1 MASSRMQF
9 ILDGRDHL
17 SRVLDRAGDSANRL
31 GRRLL
36 IAQIEGDA
44 AMRRLGRTTTQH
56 MAGLQRDTDLGGKA
70 AEALKASLIS
80 LAPAAVPLASSLAP
94 IAAGAGAVAVSVGAF
109 TAALVPQIS
118 ALSEAADAEQKYEDA
133 VTKSG
138 KTSEAAIGAQLEY
151 QQAMA
156 KLPPETRKAAAA
168 LGILKDEFKGW
179 SDALAGDTMPVFTKG
194 LAVANALLPKTEG
207 LVKGTSRELDRMV
220 TLLGGGMETPG
231 FDRVSSKFTTFANNT
246 LRKVDDQLVHLMR
259 TTDMGKVGGGL
270 SEFMDY
276 ARAQGP
282 VVADTLR
289 NVGTAL
295 GHVLSATSDVG
306 VGMLD
311 IVNALTGIVSAIP
324 PDAIAAVLQLV
335 VALKAAKLAA
345 VGMAAGRTALAAF
358 GAQLVAMQTA
368 AAAATGRMAV
378 LSAAIGTLSRGA
390 KIALAGTGI
399 GLLVIALG
407 SLSAMGKKAPPDV
420 DRLTTSL
427 GQLARTGKISGE
439 AAKAFG
445 TDLGGLAESLRTLSR
460 PSNLDSTQQFLTKLI
475 GMDSTPVKEAK
486 QDLEAVDKALA
497 GLVQG
502 GKSEIAAAA
511 FDKLAAGMK
520 KNGMSAGELRDKLDG
535 YKSALA
541 DQAFE
546 QQLAAASMGLFGAQ
560 AQQVQT
566 KLDAQKASAD
576 GLRQS
581 ISALNESH
589 RQGLGG
595 MIGFE
600 AAIDAATKAIKG
612 NETALSMSGG
622 QLNLTSEKARTAAT
636 ALNDLAAKTDEA
648 AGQARQSGASW
659 ETVNGIYARGR
670 ARLIAS
676 ADAMG
681 LNTTEARRLADQIL
695 RTPDKTARLKG
706 NLEDLESKL
715 SSAKS
720 QLAKVPDSRKAAIRA
735 QISDLQEKVRQAKAA
750 LATVQ
755 DKTVSVMV
763 NYRSS
768 QNPSSF
774 AKSIGGYASGG
785 KPKPGELAWVGEEGP
800 ELMRFGGGGTEI
812 YDHRSSMAMV
822 ADASAAGRDAGLGLR
837 RGMTVSTGAVEK
849 SGRSLAGAIL
859 YGVRDEL
866 QIASPSKKMKALMAD
881 VGKGIIIGLTG
892 TKAKISATAKDLVKD
907 IWKAWE
913 GVKTSKDSKLVQMV
927 NRDTKKL
934 QKLATNRDKIAAK
947 LADAKAYREQLRST
961 SQQAFELGNLGLQ
974 DEEVSAGSI
983 QAGLQEKLNKAN
995 RFGRYIAS
1003 LAKRGLNKNLLKQ
1016 VIDMGPDAGYAYAS
1030 ALAGMSKSALSAVSA
1045 TQTSLDRAATNLS
1058 AQGADLMYDSGK
1070 QAGKGFLTGLTSQQK
1085 AIEDQMVKIAKGM
1098 QKAIKKALG
1107 IKSPSRVMAQLGR
1120 YTTEGLAVGLT
1131 ERMPVL
1137 DRALG
1142 AVTNRVA
1149 SAQPVIGR
1157 PAVVGGGAG
1166 AQPVQIQID
1175 VHGAMDPVAVGREL
1189 QRVLLQ
1195 LKRTQ
1200 GVNVN
1205 LGLA

>member
-1 MASSRMQF
+1 MATRLTF
-9 ILDGRDHL
+9 LLDGRDHL

-36 IAQIEGDA
+36 AASINGDA
-44 AMRRLGRTTTQH
+44 AMRRLGNSTTQH
-56 MAGLQRDTDLGGKA
+56 MAGLQRDTDLGEKA
-70 AEALKASLIS
+70 LGALKGTLIS

-94 IAAGAGAVAVSVGAF
+94 IAAGAGAVTVAVGAF

-118 ALSEAADAEQKYEDA
+118 ALSEAADAEKKYEDA
-133 VTKSG
+133 VAKSG
-138 KTSEAAIGAQLEY
+138 GTSEAAVTAQLEY
-151 QQAMA
+151 QQTLAD
-156 KLPPETRKAAAA
+156 LPPETRKAAAA
-168 LGILKDEFKGW
+168 LGILKDEFKDW
-179 SDALAGDTMPVFTKG
+179 SDALSGSTMPVFTKG

-231 FDRVSSKFTTFANNT
+231 FDRVATKFTTFANTT

-295 GHVLSATSDVG
+295 GHILSATSDVG

-311 IVNALTGIVSAIP
+311 MVNALTGIVSAIP
-324 PDAIAAVLQLV
+324 PDAIATVLQLV

-345 VGMAAGRTALAAF
+345 VGLAAGRTALAMF
-358 GAQLVAMQTA
+358 GTQLLAMQA
-368 AAAATGRMAV
+368 AAAAAPGRIAAV
-378 LSAAIGTLSRGA
+378 TAAIGTLSKGA
-390 KIALAGTGI
+390 KVALAGTGI
-399 GLLVIALG
+399 GLLVIAI
-407 SLSAMGKKAPPDV
+407 SQLSSMGKKAPPDV

-427 GQLARTGKISGE
+427 GQLARTGKLSGE

-445 TDLGGLAESLRTLSR
+445 ADLSGLADSLRTLSR
-460 PSNLDSTQQFLTKLI
+460 PSNLDSTQQFLTSLI

-511 FDKLAAGMK
+511 FDRLAAGMK
-520 KNGMSAGELRDKLDG
+520 KQGMSAGELRDKLDG

-546 QQLAAASMGLFGAQ
+546 QQLAAASMGLFGTQ
-560 AQQVQT
+560 AQQVQA

-581 ISALNESH
+581 ISALNDTNRSA
-589 RQGLGG
+589 LGG

-612 NETALSMSGG
+612 NEHALSMSGG
-622 QLNLTSEKARTAAT
+622 QLNLNSEKARTAAG

-648 AGQARQSGASW
+648 AAQARQSGASW

-706 NLEDLESKL
+706 NLEDLQAKL
-715 SSAKS
+715 ADAKNR
-720 QLAKVPDSRKAAIRA
+720 LAKAPSSKTTALKGE
-735 QISDLQEKVRQAKAA
+735 ISDLQRKIAQAKTD
-750 LATVQ
+750 LAGVQ
-755 DKTVSVMV
+755 SKTVSIMV
-763 NYRSS
+763 NYRANK
-768 QNPSSF
+768 NPSSF
-774 AKSIGGYASGG
+774 AASIGGYASGG

-812 YDHRSSMAMV
+812 YSHSDSVAMV
-822 ADASAAGRDAGLGLR
+822 SDASAAGRDAGLGLR
-837 RGMTVSTGAVEK
+837 RGMSVSTGDVEK

-859 YGVRDEL
+859 HGVRDEL

-913 GVKTSKDSKLVQMV
+913 GVKTSKDSKLVSMV
-927 NRDTKKL
+927 NKDTKKL
-934 QKLATNRDKIAAK
+934 QKLADQRDALIAKIKAAK
-947 LADAKAYREQLRST
+947 DYAKSVTGGARQAANLDQL
-961 SQQAFELGNLGLQ
+961 GM
-974 DEEVSAGSI
+974 DPEEVTAGGI
-983 QAGLQEKLNKAN
+983 KAGL
-995 RFGRYIAS
+995 AS
-1003 LAKRGLNKNLLKQ
+1003 KLAKLRTFASYINTLAKKGLNKSLLRQ
-1016 VIDMGPDAGYAYAS
+1016 ILDMGPEAGYAYAS
-1030 ALAGMSKSALSAVSA
+1030 ALV
-1045 TQTSLDRAATNLS
+1045 
-1058 AQGADLMYDSGK
+1058 GADKATFNSINSLESQLNHGADKLGKSGADALYDSGK
-1070 QAGKGFLTGLTSQQK
+1070 NAGKGFLKGLESQQK
-1085 AIEDQMVKIAKGM
+1085 AIEDLMVKIAKGM
-1098 QKAIKKALG
+1098 QKALRKALG
-1107 IKSPSRVMAQLGR
+1107 IASPAKKLIPDGVNATRGV
-1120 YTTEGLAVGLT
+1120 AVGLVQGI
-1131 ERMPVL
+1131 PYL

-1142 AVTNRVA
+1142 AVTGRVA
-1149 SAQPVIGR
+1149 SARPVIGR
-1157 PAVVGGGAG
+1157 PAVVGGGASR
-1166 AQPVQIQID
+1166 PVQIQID

-1200 GVNVN
+1200 GVNVQ
-1205 LGLA
+1205 LGVG